1 MRWSNRMLPVIVT
14 MCLSACSTTP
24 LMPPTVQRVPPQ
36 ACVSQCPPL
45 PKPTDKSDRAIR
57 VWEYDVIE
65 AAGECI
71 RTHRDCVEWVTK
83 EQ

>member
-1 MRWSNRMLPVIVT
+1 MRWSKPMLCVIGIAW
-14 MCLSACSTTP
+14 LSACSTTP
-24 LMPPTVQRVPPQ
+24 STLPTARVPPQ
-36 ACVSQCPPL
+36 ACVAQCSPL